1 MRHRS
6 TVVDVKRPSLTRSAA
21 LYRSSLAAVPD
32 PAVRRYLANVW
43 NWIGLVAAVTML
55 AVTWPNLAMTHEMPS
70 YLLPVFA
77 VAASAPMAL
86 IFAGAAAVR
95 TGWAMVVVT
104 GSVASFVPHPGV
116 DFPMPIPMFL
126 VLFAMTVAAL
136 VTQPL
141 SKVPL
146 VAAITAGAL
155 VIGVVPG
162 ARLGWIFALAI
173 VAIGIAFIRY
183 RLSSQKRIEEQAIET
198 ETAQAREAV
207 LAERT
212 RIARELHD
220 VVAHRMSMVVVM
232 SQTAKYR
239 LAAADAPES
248 IGPATEAEFT
258 AIADAARVSLDE
270 VRQLLGVL
278 RPADPPT
285 TAPVQGIADLPDLI
299 AQVRAAGVAV
309 EYADRVGDWGDPG
322 AAGSAVYRIVQ
333 ESLTNAA
340 RHAPGASVV
349 VRIVDSDPNAV
360 VSIVNGPP
368 ADPNAQPQS
377 GGGHGLVGMAER
389 ASAVGGSLSS
399 QTTVDGGFAV
409 TATIPLRHR

>member
-1 MRHRS
+1 M
-6 TVVDVKRPSLTRSAA
+6 KRPSLKGVARVRRMSFAA
-21 LYRSSLAAVPD
+21 ISLVPD
-32 PAVRRYLANVW
+32 PTLRRYLGSGW
-43 NWIGLVAAVTML
+43 NWLAMVGAVTMI
-55 AVTWPNLAMTHEMPS
+55 AVTWPNLAMTHPMPA
-70 YLLPVFA
+70 YLLPLFA
-77 VAASAPMAL
+77 VIASVPIAL
-86 IFAGAAAVR
+86 IFAGTAAVR
-95 TGWAMVVVT
+95 AGWAMVIVT

-136 VTQPL
+136 ITQPL
-141 SKVPL
+141 SKLPV

-155 VIGVVPG
+155 VIGVAPG
-162 ARLGWIFALAI
+162 ARLGWIFALV
-173 VAIGIAFIRY
+173 VATIGVAFVRY
-183 RLSSQKRIEEQAIET
+183 RLSSQKRIEEQTIET

-239 LAAADAPES
+239 LAAGDAPETV
-248 IGPATEAEFT
+248 GPATEAEFT
-258 AIADAARVSLDE
+258 AIADAARQSLDE

-278 RPADPPT
+278 RPADAPST
-285 TAPVQGIADLPDLI
+285 RPVQGIDDLPGLV
-299 AQVRAAGVAV
+299 AQVRAAGVTV
-309 EYADRVGDWGDPG
+309 EYADRVADWGDPG
-322 AAGSAVYRIVQ
+322 AAGAAVFRIVQ

-349 VRIVDSDPNAV
+349 VRIVDADGGVV
-360 VSIVNGPP
+360 VSVVNGPP
-368 ADPNAQPQS
+368 ADPDYVPQH

-389 ASAVGGSLSS
+389 ASAVGGTFTS
-399 QTTVDGGFAV
+399 QATPAGGFAV
-409 TATIPLRHR
+409 TATVPLRHR